1 MSSDIVSKGG
11 IYIDI
16 KRLEDFDLSEHIE
29 PTIGKI
35 DKNKLIIPFNLA
47 QLFQS
52 SNQEHVIN
60 NKLFLTRSGKKVI
73 KLENNRC
80 KIVVKNDT
88 VKVRLARTYRH
99 PEVKQ
104 SDGKIMLEVQTNC
117 LGRTLVVRCIQLGYL
132 CEFKDNE
139 RVLSVPVSQEPVEEI
154 GQDLVIS
161 VHKKIEGGDNNGGG
175 ASSDVHD
182 SDCLDACQV
191 HLLWDIKPVELTL
204 ANEDLRQR
212 SLELLKINE

>member
-1 MSSDIVSKGG
+1 M
-11 IYIDI
+11 
-16 KRLEDFDLSEHIE
+16 
-29 PTIGKI
+29 
-35 DKNKLIIPFNLA
+35 
-47 QLFQS
+47 
-52 SNQEHVIN
+52 
-60 NKLFLTRSGKKVI
+60 I

-88 VKVRLARTYRH
+88 VKVRLARTYKY

-104 SDGKIMLEVQTNC
+104 SEGKIMLEVQTNC

-139 RVLSVPVSQEPVEEI
+139 RVLSVPVSQDPMDEV

-161 VHKKIEGGDNNGGG
+161 IHKKKEEDGENESG
-175 ASSDVHD
+175 DVHD

-191 HLLWDIKPVELTL
+191 HLLWDLKPVELSFGVD
-204 ANEDLRQR
+204 ESLRQR
-212 SLELLKINE
+212 SLKHVFDIKINE